1 VIDFID
7 MARARNRD
15 AVLKTLRQTLDE
27 DRTKT
32 FTAEIS
38 KLGLVEM
45 TRQNVTE
52 GVREIISRPC
62 PTCDGDG
69 VIKSEETIAIEFE
82 RRLRVVAKKALKKHE
97 AFLVQMNPRVSAV
110 FTGNAKR
117 VLHALEEETGRRFH
131 FTGSEGLPLDHFDII
146 MEGSREEVQE
156 RAVPFREGDEVLVHI
171 VEPHMYDVDDAVAKI
186 DGYIISVSGGGRYV
200 GAKRLVRIEHAGRT
214 SATASLLDGDEPEED
229 AQDPADGDG
238 VESTARRRGRRGGRR
253 RSRATADTGAT
264 TPSDS

>member
-1 VIDFID
+1 
-7 MARARNRD
+7 
-15 AVLKTLRQTLDE
+15 KTLRKTLDE

-69 VIKSEETIAIEFE
+69 VIKSEDTIAIEFE
-82 RRLRVVAKKALKKHE
+82 RRLRVLSKKAPKKHE
-97 AFLVQMNPRVSAV
+97 AFLVQMNPRVSQV

-117 VLHALEEETGRRFH
+117 VLHALEEETGRRYH
-131 FTGSEGLPLDHFDII
+131 FTGSEGLPLDHFDIV
-146 MEGSREEVQE
+146 MEGSRDDVQE

-186 DGYIISVSGGGRYV
+186 DGYIISVSGGGRFV

-214 SATASLLDGDEPEED
+214 SATATMLDAPQEDEPAGDAEGGGED
-229 AQDPADGDG
+229 DG
-238 VESTARRRGRRGGRR
+238 VESSARRRGRRGGRR
-253 RSRATADTGAT
+253 RSRAAT
-264 TPSDS
+264 ESSATPAPES

>member
-1 VIDFID
+1 
-7 MARARNRD
+7 
-15 AVLKTLRQTLDE
+15 
-27 DRTKT
+27 
-32 FTAEIS
+32 
-38 KLGLVEM
+38 
-45 TRQNVTE
+45 
-52 GVREIISRPC
+52 VREIISRPC

-82 RRLRVVAKKALKKHE
+82 RRLRVLAKKALKKNE
-97 AFLVQMNPRVSAV
+97 AFLVQMNPRVSQV

-171 VEPHMYDVDDAVAKI
+171 VEPHMYNVDDAVAKI
-186 DGYIISVSGGGRYV
+186 DGYIISVSGGGRFV
-200 GAKRLVRIEHAGRT
+200 GAKRLVRIDHAGRT
-214 SATASLLDGDEPEED
+214 SATASLLDADPPAPADED
-229 AQDPADGDG
+229 AEDPADGDG
-238 VESTARRRGRRGGRR
+238 VESATRRRGRRGGRR

>member
-1 VIDFID
+1 
-7 MARARNRD
+7 
-15 AVLKTLRQTLDE
+15 
-27 DRTKT
+27 
-32 FTAEIS
+32 
-38 KLGLVEM
+38 EM
-45 TRQNVTE
+45 TRQNVTA

-69 VIKSEETIAIEFE
+69 VIKSEETIAIESE
-82 RRLRVVAKKALKKHE
+82 RRLRVIAKKAPKKHE

-110 FTGNAKR
+110 FTGNGKR

-131 FTGSEGLPLDHFDII
+131 FTGTEGLPLDHFDIL

-186 DGYIISVSGGGRYV
+186 DGYIISIAGGGRFV

-214 SATASLLDGDEPEED
+214 SATATMLDAPSDEAQVASPDTSSEDGAGD
-229 AQDPADGDG
+229 DG
-238 VESTARRRGRRGGRR
+238 VESSTRRRGRRGGRR
-253 RSRATADTGAT
+253 RSRATAESGAT
-264 TPSDS
+264 PASES